1 MFKPSVVF
9 LAFAN
14 DSRAFLPALKEE
26 SEEIYTTLLPVE
38 ENKKS
43 IVVRREESVE
53 NNDINYY
60 LGRYRDRLAIFHYAG
75 HAESKILAFEDKEG
89 NADGLANLLG
99 LQKHLKV
106 VFLNACSTKEQAFLY
121 IRAGVKAVIATSLP
135 VVDSH
140 AKLFSTTFYQYL
152 ASDHTI
158 EEAYIAAIGVLKQN
172 FERYGEHKNAIVLY
186 ENVFGKKESTPKAT
200 ETTPSEEVEATN
212 QGSLFEST
220 PEIIIEKKDETVE
233 EKEETTNNVHFIT
246 RKLVRRGHKP
256 DDKEI
261 PWRLYV
267 NADHSDVLQ
276 WKITE
281 PPIKEYLQ
289 EGSEAHF
296 NKLLNIRFSYINFDR
311 KVYANNEQNEV
322 EEINLP
328 EKVASL
334 WKAGGEDAF
343 ITGKGGTGKT
353 TNMVRIWKH
362 FVKKSKDT
370 TQPIPLYISLSEYNE
385 GEYERNFIIYQI
397 GEHYLNQERLS
408 DDVFNQ
414 IFRILHDST
423 IERDG
428 KELPAFVLFL
438 DGLDEITV
446 EHQQLLDEIS
456 ELSQEA
462 KGVQVIITN
471 TEPLKYK
478 WAKNFKNIELM
489 PSKVVFSGAL
499 LESSRF
505 SSSSLDGLLQNP
517 MMAELYKEG
526 DAVINRNLE
535 NRLFEF
541 KLPVTTRGELFWNS
555 FEVEIAKKYE
565 QHLQSDFQPYFFYH
579 FKFMS
584 RHFLP
589 YIAFL
594 MEKASV
600 ISFNEEQLQNAINI
614 ACGDIYQR
622 HFLKTFKEFRRDF
635 SYFNLDAPNWVKE
648 EERFEIL
655 SAYLVDN
662 FVMFIKEGTRYKFSH
677 QMYRDFLAAV
687 HIQNNIVLSLKKE
700 ALPPALIERKLA
712 TNSKLYLLLGE
723 LEGEHYNYGDSVS
736 LSDTK
741 TLLEKTLEYC
751 RNIFDKRKLGYVV
764 WNILNIWSELRGQLS
779 GLDLS
784 ALDLRGFSLNGVKLQ
799 SQSHLGDGSVCFNNT
814 LIDREVFL
822 GKSERGRVLDVSYSK
837 SLSFPMSY
845 MGYGKA
851 VVLFAIA
858 SSDGTVKVWETASRK
873 CFDVFDEAKCPVTAV
888 EFLPC
893 GQYVAGVSKD
903 GFLRIW
909 NLKEDGLV
917 FEIQAH
923 NAPITSLSISDDGT
937 QIATCSEDKTIKIW
951 KKEGG
956 DVWMPTRILKG
967 HSKTIECVA
976 FSSDGNY
983 LVSGAWDRSIRLW
996 DLQLGEI
1003 YWVKKD
1009 HVSVVNDVAFS
1020 PDGKSVLSGSSDDT
1034 ILEWTLS
1041 DGKVQQKYFDHHQ
1054 GVNSVNYSPDG
1065 RYIVSGSSDETIKI
1079 WERATGDCI
1088 QTLRGHHFYVNSVMF
1103 SPDGEHIIS
1112 GSADGTAKIWELE
1125 TYSCIQ
1131 TFSNHNG
1138 LHVQGIDFRDLH
1150 QDSHLPSSDKG
1161 LLRQYGAIFNNEDE
1175 QIWHELVNRLCYL
1188 YEDE

>member
-14 DSRAFLPALKEE
+14 DSRAFLPSLKEE
-26 SEEIYTTLLPVE
+26 SEEIYTTLLPIE
-38 ENKKS
+38 ENQKS

-75 HAESKILAFEDKEG
+75 HAESQVLAFEDNEG

-135 VVDSH
+135 VVDAH
-140 AKLFSTTFYQYL
+140 AKLFSITFYQYL
-152 ASDHTI
+152 ANNHTI
-158 EEAYIAAIGVLKQN
+158 EESYIAAIGVLKQN
-172 FERYGEHKNAIVLY
+172 FEKYGEHKNAIVLY
-186 ENVFGKKESTPKAT
+186 ENVFGKKENTPKVT
-200 ETTPSEEVEATN
+200 ETPPEEVMTN
-212 QGSLFEST
+212 QRSLFENV
-220 PEIIIEKKDETVE
+220 PEIIDEPKDETVE
-233 EKEETTNNVHFIT
+233 EREETKNNVHFIT

-261 PWRLYV
+261 PWRLYI
-267 NADHSDVLQ
+267 NADHRDVLH

-311 KVYANNEQNEV
+311 KVYANNEQKEV
-322 EEINLP
+322 VEIDLP
-328 EKVASL
+328 EKMASL
-334 WKAGGEDAF
+334 WRAGGQDAF

-353 TNMVRIWKH
+353 TNMVRIWRH
-362 FVKKSKDT
+362 FVKQSNDV

-408 DDVFNQ
+408 DEVFNQ
-414 IFRILHDST
+414 IHNILHTST
-423 IERDG
+423 IKRAG

-446 EHQQLLDEIS
+446 EHQQLLDEIAA
-456 ELSQEA
+456 LSQEA

-471 TEPLKYK
+471 TEPLKHK
-478 WAKNFKNIELM
+478 WAEAFNNIELM
-489 PSKVVFSGAL
+489 PSKVVFSGEL
-499 LESSRF
+499 LDTSRF
-505 SSSSLDGLLQNP
+505 SSSSLDDLLRNP

-526 DAVINRNLE
+526 EAIINRNLE
-535 NRLFEF
+535 NRVFNF

-555 FEVEIAKKYE
+555 FEVEIAKKHE
-565 QHLQSDFQPYFFYH
+565 QHLQSDFQPYFFYQ

-589 YIAFL
+589 YLAFL
-594 MEKASV
+594 MEKAGV

-614 ACGDIYQR
+614 ACEDIYQR

-655 SAYLVDN
+655 SAYLIDN
-662 FVMFIKEGTRYKFSH
+662 FMMFIKEGTRYKFSH

-687 HIQNNIVLSLKKE
+687 HIQNDIVLSLKK
-700 ALPPALIERKLA
+700 AVLPTPLIERKLVV
-712 TNSKLYLLLGE
+712 NSKLYLLLGE
-723 LEGEHYNYGDSVS
+723 LEGEHYNYGDSVA

-751 RNIFDKRKLGYVV
+751 RNIFDKRKLGFVV

-799 SQSHLGDGSVCFNNT
+799 SQTHTGEGAVCFNNT
-814 LIDREVFL
+814 LIDRDVFL
-822 GKSERGRVLDVSYSK
+822 EKSERGRVLDVSFSK

-845 MGYGKA
+845 LGYGKN
-851 VVLFAIA
+851 VLLFATA
-858 SSDGTVKVWETASRK
+858 SNDGTVKVWETASRK
-873 CFDVFDEAKCPVTAV
+873 CFDVFDEARCPVTAV

-893 GQYVAGVSKD
+893 GQYVVAVSKD

-923 NAPITSLSISDDGT
+923 DAPITSLSISNDGT
-937 QIATCSEDKTIKIW
+937 QIATCSEDTTVKIW
-951 KKEGG
+951 KREQAALWSYVQTIGG
-956 DVWMPTRILKG
+956 HT
-967 HSKTIECVA
+967 KTIECVA
-976 FSSDGNY
+976 FSPDGHY
-983 LVSGAWDRSIRLW
+983 LISGAWDRSIRLW
-996 DLQLGEI
+996 DLQLGEV
-1003 YWVKKD
+1003 YWVKRD
-1009 HVSVVNDVAFS
+1009 HVSVINDVAFS
-1020 PDGKSVLSGSSDDT
+1020 PDGKSILSGSSDDT
-1034 ILEWTLS
+1034 ILEWTLA

-1079 WERATGDCI
+1079 WERATGNCI
-1088 QTLRGHHFYVNSVMF
+1088 QTLCGHEFYVNSARF
-1103 SPDGEHIIS
+1103 SPDGEQVIS
-1112 GSADGTAKIWELE
+1112 CSADGTVKIWELE
-1125 TYSCIQ
+1125 TYSCVQ
-1131 TFSNHNG
+1131 TFSNYNG
-1138 LHVQGIDFRDLH
+1138 LHVQGIDFRNLH
-1150 QDSHLPSSDKG
+1150 QDSHLPSVDKE
-1161 LLRQYGAIFNNEDE
+1161 LLKQYGAIFNNEDE
-1175 QIWHELVNRLCYL
+1175 QIWHDLVNRLCYL
-1188 YEDE
+1188 YEGE